1 MTLVRYALV
10 AWLALSPGAAMSADL
25 LEEITGY
32 LDFASETEGIILPQQ
47 ITQDVFENVFFVD
60 ARSAK
65 DHHGATIPGAINI
78 DWREIPGRLD
88 ELPETGMVVVFCNTG
103 VRSSQAVFAARLLG
117 HTNVLVMQS
126 GFEGWLQ
133 TAGYRPE

>member
-1 MTLVRYALV
+1 
-10 AWLALSPGAAMSADL
+10 
-25 LEEITGY
+25 
-32 LDFASETEGIILPQQ
+32 
-47 ITQDVFENVFFVD
+47 
-60 ARSAK
+60 
-65 DHHGATIPGAINI
+65 
-78 DWREIPGRLD
+78 
-88 ELPETGMVVVFCNTG
+88 MVVVFCNTG

>member
-10 AWLALSPGAAMSADL
+10 AWLALSPGGAMSADL

-47 ITQDVFENVFFVD
+47 ITQDVFENIFFVD

-65 DHHGATIPGAINI
+65 DYQAATIPDAINI